1 MKGGVSV
8 IKFSK
13 AGRFRQ
19 RVSDETLGS
28 RDGFKRVL
36 NHDPLDGGHAE
47 QLLLNLFIMIEC
59 SAKSLYNH

>member
-28 RDGFKRVL
+28 RDGFMRVL
-36 NHDPLDGGHAE
+36 NRDPLDGTGT
-47 QLLLNLFIMIEC
+47 I
-59 SAKSLYNH
+59 